1 MFFVGDGSGVSRS
14 VPPDALLMVI
24 QRDAEG
30 DTERRSLI
38 QEKRHRYG
46 FSTLVNQ
53 IIFHKPHN
61 CGFFY
66 VKLSK

>member
-1 MFFVGDGSGVSRS
+1 MFFLGDGSGVSRS

-38 QEKRHRYG
+38 QEKRHRYKG
-46 FSTLVNQ
+46 IQRDASRYGRTVPEKIVF
-53 IIFHKPHN
+53 K
-61 CGFFY
+61 
-66 VKLSK
+66 